1 VRTMRIIQP
10 VKEMQAFC
18 EHLRKAGKTISLV
31 PTMGYLHEGHL
42 KLMREGK
49 KRGDCLVV
57 SIYVNPT
64 QFSAGEDI
72 EKYPRDIERDSGMAE
87 SVGVDVIFCPASS
100 DMYPERYQ
108 TFVNV
113 EEATQN
119 LCGLSRPGHFRGVAT
134 VCCKLFNIV
143 KPRVAIFGKKDF
155 QQLAVIRRMVEDLNM
170 DVEILGVPTVR
181 EADGLAMSSRNT
193 YLQEKERE
201 AALIISRSL
210 LQAKKLYDDGQRD
223 AAGILKVVT
232 DSLESSPLVRL
243 EYAKICDVVT
253 LKDVTHLGKAAVL
266 ALAVK
271 VGATRLIDNYVFGE
285 TFDVS
290 C

>member
-1 VRTMRIIQP
+1 MRAMRIIQP
-10 VKEMQAFC
+10 VKEMQDFC
-18 EHLRKAGKTISLV
+18 DHNRKTGKIISLV

-42 KLMREGK
+42 NLMREGK

-64 QFSAGEDI
+64 QFGAGEDF
-72 EKYPRDIERDSGMAE
+72 EKYPRDIERDAEMAE
-87 SVGVDVIFCPASS
+87 SVGVDVIFSPASS
-100 DMYPERYQ
+100 DMYPEHYQ

-113 EEATQN
+113 ETITQN

-143 KPRVAIFGKKDF
+143 KPHVAIFGQKDF

-170 DVEILGVPTVR
+170 DVEILGMPTVR

-193 YLQEKERE
+193 YLHDKERE
-201 AALIISRSL
+201 AALILSRSL
-210 LQAKKLYDDGQRD
+210 LHAKKLYDDGQRD
-223 AAGILKVVT
+223 TAGILKVVT
-232 DSLESSPLVRL
+232 DSLEASPLVRL

-253 LKDVTHLGKAAVL
+253 LKDVTYLGNATVL

-271 VGATRLIDNYVFGE
+271 VGATRLIDNYVFGD

>member
-1 VRTMRIIQP
+1 
-10 VKEMQAFC
+10 
-18 EHLRKAGKTISLV
+18 
-31 PTMGYLHEGHL
+31 
-42 KLMREGK
+42 
-49 KRGDCLVV
+49 
-57 SIYVNPT
+57 
-64 QFSAGEDI
+64 
-72 EKYPRDIERDSGMAE
+72 
-87 SVGVDVIFCPASS
+87 
-100 DMYPERYQ
+100 
-108 TFVNV
+108 
-113 EEATQN
+113 
-119 LCGLSRPGHFRGVAT
+119 
-134 VCCKLFNIV
+134 
-143 KPRVAIFGKKDF
+143 
-155 QQLAVIRRMVEDLNM
+155 
-170 DVEILGVPTVR
+170 
-181 EADGLAMSSRNT
+181 MSSRNT

>member
-1 VRTMRIIQP
+1 MRAMRIIQP

-18 EHLRKAGKTISLV
+18 DHRRMAGKTISLV

-42 KLMREGK
+42 NLMREGK

-64 QFSAGEDI
+64 QFGAGEDF
-72 EKYPRDIERDSGMAE
+72 EKYPRDIERDTGMAE
-87 SVGVDVIFCPASS
+87 SAGVDVIFCPESS
-100 DMYPERYQ
+100 DMYPEHYQ

-113 EEATQN
+113 ETATQN

-143 KPRVAIFGKKDF
+143 KPHVAIFGQKDF

-170 DVEILGVPTVR
+170 GIEILGMPTVR
-181 EADGLAMSSRNT
+181 EADGLAMSSRNI

-201 AALIISRSL
+201 AALILSRSL

-223 AAGILKVVT
+223 TAGILKVVT
-232 DSLESSPLVRL
+232 NTLKASPLVRL

-253 LKDVTHLGKAAVL
+253 LKDVTHLGNAAVL
-266 ALAVK
+266 ALAAR